1 MTNLMDN
8 LCGFFHRIRPV
19 TSRFGLILSA
29 ALFVLLMPDHL
40 VWAGLD
46 QYPGVVVKVD
56 TGNSYIVVMNPK
68 TGGRFRFTITE
79 KTDVTE
85 NEDFKNITDLV
96 PGTPVIVD
104 YEQSGENY
112 IARRIVIQP
121 SGQ

>member
-1 MTNLMDN
+1 MNHSTL
-8 LCGFFHRIRPV
+8 GFSILV
-19 TSRFGLILSA
+19 TLLFLIIMIPNSPIL
-29 ALFVLLMPDHL
+29 
-40 VWAGLD
+40 AGLD

-104 YEQSGENY
+104 YEQSGEQY
-112 IARRIVIQP
+112 TARRISIQP
-121 SGQ
+121 ASK